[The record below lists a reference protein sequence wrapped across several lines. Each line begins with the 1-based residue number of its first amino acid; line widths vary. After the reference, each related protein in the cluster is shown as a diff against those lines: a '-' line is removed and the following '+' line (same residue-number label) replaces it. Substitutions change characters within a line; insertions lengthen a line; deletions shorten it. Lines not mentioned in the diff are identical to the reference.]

1 MRVEFPHWPVWNYT
15 FPERDVKRIASV
27 TYLDDGNRPNELP
40 ADHYRLAIG
49 RNGVSC
55 LVLLNKG
62 HLPKAAN
69 RADAVSVEYE
79 A

>member
-1 MRVEFPHWPVWNYT
+1 MRIQFPRWPVWNFQ
-15 FPERDVKRIASV
+15 FPEKDVRSISRVWYVDTAGIEQ
-27 TYLDDGNRPNELP
+27 TLP
-40 ADHYRLAIG
+40 AENYRLAIG

-62 HLPKAAN
+62 SLPPIAE

-79 A
+79 V